1 MRWRK
6 LVIAVHRDVGYLV
19 AGLTVAYAVSGVA
32 VNHVADW
39 NPNYVIRTAEHQ
51 VGEVPERTA
60 SAMAT
65 TVLDRLGIAD
75 EPTSVVR
82 MGPGELRIFF
92 EGRTLKVLLPG
103 GTVFDETVRRRPLLF
118 ELNFLHLNHGKG
130 IWTGVADLY
139 AVALLTLALTGIF
152 IIPGRKGLGGR
163 GRWLLLAGV
172 LLPLVYLLIAT

>member
-1 MRWRK
+1 MHWRK

-39 NPNYVIRTAEHQ
+39 NPNYIIRTVEHH
-51 VGEVPERTA
+51 VGEVPEGTA
-60 SAMAT
+60 AGMAT

-82 MGPGELRIFF
+82 IGPGELRIFF

-103 GTVFDETVRRRPLLF
+103 GRVLDETVRRRPVLF

-130 IWTGVADLY
+130 IWTAIADLY

-172 LLPLVYLLIAT
+172 LLPVAYLLIAI

>member
-1 MRWRK
+1 MRWRR
-6 LVIAVHRDVGYLV
+6 LIIGVHRDVGYLA

-39 NPNYVIRTAEHQ
+39 NPNYVIETVERQ
-51 VGEVPERTA
+51 VGDIAEGPTA
-60 SAMAT
+60 GMTS
-65 TVLDRLGIAD
+65 TVLERLGIRD

-92 EGRTLKVLLPG
+92 EGRTLKVTLPG
-103 GTVFDETVRRRPLLF
+103 GRVLDETVRRRPVLF
-118 ELNFLHLNHGKG
+118 ELNFMHLNHGKG
-130 IWTGVADLY
+130 IWTAVADIY
-139 AVALLTLALTGIF
+139 ALALLTLALTGIF

-172 LLPLVYLLIAT
+172 LFPVVYILVAT